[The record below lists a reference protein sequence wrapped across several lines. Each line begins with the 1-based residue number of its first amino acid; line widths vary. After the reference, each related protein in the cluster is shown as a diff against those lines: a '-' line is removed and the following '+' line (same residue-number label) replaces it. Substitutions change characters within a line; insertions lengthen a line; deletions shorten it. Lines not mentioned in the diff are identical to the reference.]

1 MGCSCKMINFIPLRL
16 KIPDGSYAYLMVK
29 RETNDAPSKDLYI
42 PLTFLHY
49 DPLGTHYIL
58 LTHTNMPLLMYPLYM
73 L

>member
-29 RETNDAPSKDLYI
+29 RETNDAPSKGLYI

-49 DPLGTHYIL
+49 DPLGTPYIL